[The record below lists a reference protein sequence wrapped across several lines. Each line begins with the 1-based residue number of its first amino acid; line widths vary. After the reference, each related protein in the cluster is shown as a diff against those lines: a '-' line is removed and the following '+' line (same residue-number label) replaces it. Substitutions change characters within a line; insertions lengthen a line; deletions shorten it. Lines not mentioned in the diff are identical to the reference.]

1 MFETDVISGLPIV
14 RRSISA
20 CHYPRISFRTE
31 CNPYFPHIGG
41 AGSSNAIDSKNF
53 QPYITSS
60 STATYCRSTSA
71 IPPRRISL
79 GGFMSPIYLFIAA
92 IATSIALIVVVA
104 LVVWRRHAKPTPL
117 ITPPT
122 GFAATSL
129 TAPPSRYAADD
140 EWESLA
146 PYPDYAL
153 HAIPTSERV
162 SQHAPPRETRYRSH
176 SLTFDDVEPFEPDE
190 SFSFHSPEQRSAADT
205 DFFSY
210 APPNARDVATSAP
223 GDAAQ
228 RCPHCNSPR
237 VDTLNIGRKAGST
250 IGSVAGATS
259 GMAMA
264 FSGAE
269 AGAAV
274 GAIGGPL
281 GSVFGGLAGAVIAG
295 LLGSAA
301 GCAAGSAVG
310 AAIDENVLDNY
321 RCMSC
326 GHTFS
331 AQPD

>member
-1 MFETDVISGLPIV
+1 MS
-14 RRSISA
+14 
-20 CHYPRISFRTE
+20 H
-31 CNPYFPHIGG
+31 PY
-41 AGSSNAIDSKNF
+41 
-53 QPYITSS
+53 
-60 STATYCRSTSA
+60 
-71 IPPRRISL
+71 L
-79 GGFMSPIYLFIAA
+79 LVAA
-92 IATSIALIVVVA
+92 ITAIFALIIVVA
-104 LVVWRRHAKPTPL
+104 LLLWRRFNS
-117 ITPPT
+117 TPPT
-122 GFAATSL
+122 IPSTGTAAPAL
-129 TAPPSRYAADD
+129 AAPLPRNASND
-140 EWESLA
+140 EWEAHA

-153 HAIPTSERV
+153 RAIQTNEWASRD
-162 SQHAPPRETRYRSH
+162 APPSENHHRSRDH
-176 SLTFDDVEPFEPDE
+176 FAFDDVDSFELDE
-190 SFSFHSPEQRSAADT
+190 SPSFHRADPRSAAEA

-210 APPNARDVATSAP
+210 APPNAHNAASTSSN
-223 GDAAQ
+223 DAVQ
-228 RCPHCNSPR
+228 RCPHCNSSR
-237 VDTLNIGRKAGST
+237 IDTLNVGRKAGST

-310 AAIDENVLDNY
+310 AAIDENVLDNQ

-331 AQPD
+331 AQHG

>member
-1 MFETDVISGLPIV
+1 
-14 RRSISA
+14 
-20 CHYPRISFRTE
+20 
-31 CNPYFPHIGG
+31 
-41 AGSSNAIDSKNF
+41 
-53 QPYITSS
+53 
-60 STATYCRSTSA
+60 
-71 IPPRRISL
+71 
-79 GGFMSPIYLFIAA
+79 MSPTHLL
-92 IATSIALIVVVA
+92 IATIATAFA
-104 LVVWRRHAKPTPL
+104 LVVIVILVVSRQRTKPTRPT
-117 ITPPT
+117 TPSTGSATPALMAPT
-122 GFAATSL
+122 L
-129 TAPPSRYAADD
+129 RYAADD
-140 EWESLA
+140 EWEAQA
-146 PYPDYAL
+146 PYPEHAL
-153 HAIPTSERV
+153 HAIRTNEWASTHV
-162 SQHAPPRETRYRSH
+162 SPHETHYRSRNH
-176 SLTFDDVEPFEPDE
+176 FTFDDVEPFELDE
-190 SFSFHSPEQRSAADT
+190 SPSFHRPEQRSAADA

-210 APPNARDVATSAP
+210 APPNAHDVATSAS
-223 GDAAQ
+223 GDAAR
-228 RCPHCNSPR
+228 RCPHCNSSR

>member
-1 MFETDVISGLPIV
+1 MS
-14 RRSISA
+14 
-20 CHYPRISFRTE
+20 H
-31 CNPYFPHIGG
+31 PY
-41 AGSSNAIDSKNF
+41 
-53 QPYITSS
+53 
-60 STATYCRSTSA
+60 
-71 IPPRRISL
+71 L
-79 GGFMSPIYLFIAA
+79 LVAA
-92 IATSIALIVVVA
+92 IATTFALVIVVA
-104 LVVWRRHAKPTPL
+104 LLLWKRFKSTQPT
-117 ITPPT
+117 TPPT
-122 GFAATSL
+122 GIAAPAL
-129 TAPPSRYAADD
+129 AAPLPRYASDE
-140 EWESLA
+140 EWEAHA
-146 PYPDYAL
+146 PYPGYAL
-153 HAIPTSERV
+153 HAIHASEWATRDV
-162 SQHAPPRETRYRSH
+162 PPSEDRSRSRDH
-176 SLTFDDVEPFEPDE
+176 LTFDDVEPFEPDGAPP
-190 SFSFHSPEQRSAADT
+190 FHRPDRQSTTDA

-210 APPNARDVATSAP
+210 APPNAHHLTTSSQNDIA
-223 GDAAQ
+223 
-228 RCPHCNSPR
+228 RHCPHCNSSR
-237 VDTLNIGRKAGST
+237 IGTLNIGRKAGST

-281 GSVFGGLAGAVIAG
+281 GSVFGGVAGAVIAG

>member
-1 MFETDVISGLPIV
+1 MF
-14 RRSISA
+14 
-20 CHYPRISFRTE
+20 H
-31 CNPYFPHIGG
+31 PY
-41 AGSSNAIDSKNF
+41 
-53 QPYITSS
+53 
-60 STATYCRSTSA
+60 
-71 IPPRRISL
+71 L
-79 GGFMSPIYLFIAA
+79 LVAA
-92 IATSIALIVVVA
+92 IAATFAFVIGVA
-104 LVVWRRHAKPTPL
+104 LLLWRRFNS
-117 ITPPT
+117 TPPT
-122 GFAATSL
+122 IPSTGTAAPTL
-129 TAPPSRYAADD
+129 AAPLPRNASDD
-140 EWESLA
+140 EWEAHA

-153 HAIPTSERV
+153 HAIQTSEWASRE
-162 SQHAPPRETRYRSH
+162 APPYKNYHRSH
-176 SLTFDDVEPFEPDE
+176 NHFAFDDVDSFELDE
-190 SFSFHSPEQRSAADT
+190 SPSFHRPDPRSAADS

-210 APPNARDVATSAP
+210 APPNAHDVATSASS
-223 GDAAQ
+223 DAAQ
-228 RCPHCNSPR
+228 RCPHCNSSR

>member
-1 MFETDVISGLPIV
+1 MYPTNLLIV
-14 RRSISA
+14 
-20 CHYPRISFRTE
+20 T
-31 CNPYFPHIGG
+31 
-41 AGSSNAIDSKNF
+41 
-53 QPYITSS
+53 
-60 STATYCRSTSA
+60 
-71 IPPRRISL
+71 
-79 GGFMSPIYLFIAA
+79 
-92 IATSIALIVVVA
+92 IATAFAFVVVVILIV
-104 LVVWRRHAKPTPL
+104 WRQRSKPMPPT
-117 ITPPT
+117 TPPASS
-122 GFAATSL
+122 AAPALAAS
-129 TAPPSRYAADD
+129 PPRYAADD
-140 EWESLA
+140 EWEAHA

-153 HAIPTSERV
+153 HAIQTNERA
-162 SQHAPPRETRYRSH
+162 SRHAPPSKHRYRSH
-176 SLTFDDVEPFEPDE
+176 DHFTFDDVEPFESDE
-190 SFSFHSPEQRSAADT
+190 PPTFHRRDQQSATDT
-205 DFFSY
+205 NFFSY
-210 APPNARDVATSAP
+210 APPNARDLATSASS
-223 GDAAQ
+223 DAAQ

-237 VDTLNIGRKAGST
+237 VGTLNIGRKAGST

>member
-1 MFETDVISGLPIV
+1 MS
-14 RRSISA
+14 
-20 CHYPRISFRTE
+20 H
-31 CNPYFPHIGG
+31 PY
-41 AGSSNAIDSKNF
+41 
-53 QPYITSS
+53 
-60 STATYCRSTSA
+60 
-71 IPPRRISL
+71 L
-79 GGFMSPIYLFIAA
+79 LVAA
-92 IATSIALIVVVA
+92 IAATFVFVIVLAL
-104 LVVWRRHAKPTPL
+104 LLRRRFKSTQPT
-117 ITPPT
+117 TPPT
-122 GFAATSL
+122 GTAAPTL
-129 TAPPSRYAADD
+129 EVPLPRYALDD
-140 EWESLA
+140 EWEAHA

-153 HAIPTSERV
+153 HAIQTNEWAPR
-162 SQHAPPRETRYRSH
+162 HAPQSENRHQSRDYF
-176 SLTFDDVEPFEPDE
+176 TFDDVEPFESGEPPT
-190 SFSFHSPEQRSAADT
+190 FHRRDQQSATAT

-210 APPNARDVATSAP
+210 APPNAHDLATSASS
-223 GDAAQ
+223 DAAQ
-228 RCPHCNSPR
+228 RCPHCNSSR

>member
-1 MFETDVISGLPIV
+1 MYPSNLHIV
-14 RRSISA
+14 
-20 CHYPRISFRTE
+20 T
-31 CNPYFPHIGG
+31 
-41 AGSSNAIDSKNF
+41 
-53 QPYITSS
+53 
-60 STATYCRSTSA
+60 
-71 IPPRRISL
+71 
-79 GGFMSPIYLFIAA
+79 
-92 IATSIALIVVVA
+92 IATAFA
-104 LVVWRRHAKPTPL
+104 LVVVVILIVWRQRSKPMPPT
-117 ITPPT
+117 TPPASSVAPAL
-122 GFAATSL
+122 AAS
-129 TAPPSRYAADD
+129 PPRYAADD
-140 EWESLA
+140 EWEAQA
-146 PYPDYAL
+146 PYPDHAL
-153 HAIPTSERV
+153 HAIRANEWASR
-162 SQHAPPRETRYRSH
+162 HAPRLETRYRSRNH
-176 SLTFDDVEPFEPDE
+176 FTFDDADPFGLDEPP
-190 SFSFHSPEQRSAADT
+190 SFHRPDQRSAADA

-210 APPNARDVATSAP
+210 APPNAHDLATSASS
-223 GDAAQ
+223 DAAQ
-228 RCPHCNSPR
+228 RCPHCNSSR

-331 AQPD
+331 TQPD

>member
-1 MFETDVISGLPIV
+1 MFHPYLIVAGIAATFVLAVVFALLLWRRFHPAPPTATAVPATPALATPHRRYASDEEWEAHAPYPQYALQEFHASGWGALPSENRHRSRDHLTFDVETFETDDPPTFHHRAQPTTTDSDYSPYAPPIGHDL
-14 RRSISA
+14 A
-20 CHYPRISFRTE
+20 
-31 CNPYFPHIGG
+31 
-41 AGSSNAIDSKNF
+41 
-53 QPYITSS
+53 TSS
-60 STATYCRSTSA
+60 S
-71 IPPRRISL
+71 I
-79 GGFMSPIYLFIAA
+79 
-92 IATSIALIVVVA
+92 
-104 LVVWRRHAKPTPL
+104 
-117 ITPPT
+117 
-122 GFAATSL
+122 
-129 TAPPSRYAADD
+129 
-140 EWESLA
+140 
-146 PYPDYAL
+146 
-153 HAIPTSERV
+153 
-162 SQHAPPRETRYRSH
+162 
-176 SLTFDDVEPFEPDE
+176 DVM
-190 SFSFHSPEQRSAADT
+190 H
-205 DFFSY
+205 
-210 APPNARDVATSAP
+210 
-223 GDAAQ
+223 
-228 RCPHCNSPR
+228 RCPQCNSSR

-281 GSVFGGLAGAVIAG
+281 GSVFGGVAGAVIAG